1 MCRSWKRSRI
11 SAAALL
17 LYGAAITGCVNLTV
31 PRIDPTGERI
41 FVQQPPAAAPLYRQQ
56 PGRQLPWDDVA
67 VTLSPHLAVAPVG
80 SEVVLLAGV
89 CGPDGYLRTNRR
101 LEWSLAPGGVGHF
114 VAVGGN
120 GLVDLLLGDFNLP
133 RKIDNTFAVGSTS
146 RSYLRLNRGTATDD
160 DDICLQRGQGWI
172 TLASPVEGTSHVTV
186 CAPEVYAWDARTRSA
201 TIHWVDA
208 EWRFPP
214 PAINPAGTTH
224 SMTTSVVRHTDQSPC
239 VGWLVRYEILDGPP
253 AGFSPD
259 GAGAIEVAT
268 DAAGQA
274 GAEIFQKQP
283 APGTNQIAVKVI
295 RPAGLGGPNGKRLVV
310 GQGTT
315 SKTWTAPAL
324 AVRKTG
330 PSTASVGSTATYH
343 IEVSNPG
350 DLPAENVLVTDQLPD
365 KLTYLDSNP
374 PAQATG
380 KTLRW
385 QLGQLA
391 AGQTSTI
398 ELNCR
403 AAESGSVTNCAD
415 AVAAGGLKAS
425 DCATTTVM
433 SAAVEVKLTAAQ
445 QATVGDN
452 VTFTISIT
460 NRGQLPTGKLLI
472 KDRFGEGL
480 EHAAAVSP
488 IERDV
493 ATLAAGETQ
502 QIQVTFRVTKAGR
515 LCHTVEISGAHGVLA
530 SAEGC
535 VTAVAAP
542 AGAGALPPAAE
553 PSDLLPGTPPTARPS
568 IAVTKTG
575 PAELAAGQ
583 TAQFTIDIT
592 NTGGQALRDLKVDDA
607 YDAALYPARATEG
620 HKFENNH
627 LVWTIERL
635 AAGETTQL
643 EVHCL
648 CQRPAQRACNRVTV
662 TSSAGA
668 TATDEACL
676 AIRAAAGKLDL
687 EVADLHDPIALGKE
701 LTYEV
706 RVSNDG
712 AVPHKQVVV
721 VATVPLG
728 MMPVPIG
735 TSGPKQ
741 IRYTIQGRTVRFDP
755 LPEIAPGEKL
765 SYRIR
770 VSTQQAGKMRF
781 RAELTSQDRP
791 HAVSAEEMTEVFP

>member
-17 LYGAAITGCVNLTV
+17 LYGAAITGCANLTM
-31 PRIDPTGERI
+31 PRIDPTGEQI
-41 FVQQPPAAAPLYRQQ
+41 FLPQAPAATPLYREQ
-56 PGRQLPWDDVA
+56 PGSQLPSDDVA
-67 VTLSPHLAVAPVG
+67 VTLSPHLTVAPVG

-101 LEWSLAPGGVGHF
+101 LEWSLASGGVGHF
-114 VAVGGN
+114 VAVGGM
-120 GLVDLLLGDFNLP
+120 GPVDLLLGDFNLP
-133 RKIDNTFAVGSTS
+133 RKIDNTFAVGITS
-146 RSYLRLNRGTATDD
+146 RSYLRLNQGTATTDD
-160 DDICLQRGQGWI
+160 DTCLQRGQGWI
-172 TLASPVEGTSHVTV
+172 TVSSPVEGTSHVTV
-186 CAPEVYAWDARTRSA
+186 CAPEVYTWDARTRSA

-224 SMTTSVVRHTDQSPC
+224 SLTTSVVRHTDQSPC

-253 AGFSPD
+253 AGFSPN
-259 GAGAIEVAT
+259 GAAAIEVAT
-268 DAAGQA
+268 NAAGQA
-274 GAEIFQKQP
+274 GVELFQKQST
-283 APGTNQIAVKVI
+283 PGTNQIAVQVI

-315 SKTWTAPAL
+315 LKTWTAPAL
-324 AVRKTG
+324 AVRKSG
-330 PSTASVGSTATYH
+330 PSTASVGSTATYR

-365 KLTYLDSNP
+365 KLSYLDSQP
-374 PAQATG
+374 AAQASG

-403 AAESGSVTNCAD
+403 AAEPGSVTNCAD

-425 DCATTTVM
+425 DCATTTVI
-433 SAAVEVKLTAAQ
+433 SATVEVKIAVPR
-445 QATVGDN
+445 QATVGDDA
-452 VTFTISIT
+452 TFTISIT

-488 IERDV
+488 IERDLG
-493 ATLAAGETQ
+493 TLAAGETQ
-502 QIQVTFRVTKAGR
+502 QIKVTFRVAKAGR
-515 LCHTVEISGAHGVLA
+515 LCHTVEIHGAHGVLA

-535 VTAVAAP
+535 VTAVAPA
-542 AGAGALPPAAE
+542 AGAGAVPPAAE
-553 PSDLLPGTPPTARPS
+553 PSDLLPGAPPTAQPS

-583 TAQFTIDIT
+583 TARFTIDIT
-592 NTGGQALRDLKVDDA
+592 NTGAQALTDLKVDDA
-607 YDAALYPARATEG
+607 YDAALYPDKATEG
-620 HKFENNH
+620 NRFEDNH
-627 LVWTIERL
+627 LVWAIERL
-635 AAGETTQL
+635 EPGETTQL

-662 TSSAGA
+662 TNGAGA
-668 TATDEACL
+668 KATGEACL
-676 AIRAAAGKLDL
+676 AIRAAAGKLNL
-687 EVADLHDPIALGKE
+687 EVADLHDPIGLGKE
-701 LTYEV
+701 LTYEL

-712 AVPHKQVVV
+712 AAPHKQVVV

-741 IRYTIQGRTVRFDP
+741 IRYTIQGRTIRFDP
-755 LPEIAPGEKL
+755 LAEISPGERF
-765 SYRIR
+765 SYRVR
-770 VSTQQAGKMRF
+770 ASAQRAGKMRF
-781 RAELTSQDRP
+781 RAELTSQAQP
-791 HAVSAEEMTEVFP
+791 QAVSAEEITEVFP